1 MTRQFTAI
9 PAIPGQNDPYLA
21 RLASE
26 KATYDMATEGLR
38 GLPFPAFL
46 EAFEAALE
54 ARPDIDPQQL
64 EQFANRVGRVA
75 HLKGRDA

>member
-1 MTRQFTAI
+1 MTHRFTAI
-9 PAIPGQNDPYLA
+9 PAIPGQTDPYLA
-21 RLASE
+21 RKASE
-26 KATYDMATEGLR
+26 VATFDMATEGLR

-75 HLKGRDA
+75 HMKGRV

>member
-9 PAIPGQNDPYLA
+9 PAIPGQNDPHLA

-26 KATYDMATEGLR
+26 AATFDMATEGLR

-54 ARPDIDPQQL
+54 ARPDIQPTDL
-64 EQFANRVGRVA
+64 EEFSNRVRRIA
-75 HLKGRDA
+75 WKKGA